1 MSKDQQIISLT
12 RALDLMGDANENVRE
27 ARGIIHNVIRSL
39 KSERVIEKEC
49 MAVITGER
57 GLPKRVFTGC

>member
-1 MSKDQQIISLT
+1 MSKDQQIISLNN
-12 RALDLMGDANENVRE
+12 ALDRMGDANENVRE

-49 MAVITGER
+49 EQLHYGQNQIFVGS
-57 GLPKRVFTGC
+57 